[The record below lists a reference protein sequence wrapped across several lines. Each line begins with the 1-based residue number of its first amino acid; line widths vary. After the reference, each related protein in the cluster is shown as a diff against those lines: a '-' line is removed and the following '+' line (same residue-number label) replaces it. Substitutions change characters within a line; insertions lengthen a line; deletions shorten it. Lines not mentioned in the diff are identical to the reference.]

1 MARGYQTKE
10 IKQKLVDVL
19 NNTKIGMSGVE
30 ISKKLGVNR
39 ITMTKY
45 LNIFA
50 AEGLIR
56 QKNIGNVNLW
66 FIEEG
71 TEQFQFPDDYFKAKT
86 KYIEYLTDGSAN
98 QVYNVIR
105 NCVHSDA
112 VAQKIMSEIIIPA
125 IMSVQKLYKDGK
137 IGNSEEKLLRQ
148 IISNSI
154 QILNLVP
161 IESNP
166 KKNVILLSADA
177 QSVLLAE
184 IAAATFHSDGWK
196 VSTLGDMSSA
206 INVLFDLDLQK
217 FLGKVWKQKNG
228 IMIVV
233 IFSDTEEGLNF
244 FSEAVG
250 SVKKNVG
257 KKLFL
262 ALCGKVEKKTEIKAD
277 LISEKP
283 EDIIQWCQTTFESS
297 SSKNY
302 GGPSEIRTHDLSI
315 SE

>member
-1 MARGYQTKE
+1 MARGYQTEE

-19 NNTKIGMSGVE
+19 NDSKTGMSGVE
-30 ISKKLGVNR
+30 ISEKLGVNR
-39 ITMTKY
+39 MTMTKY

-56 QKNIGNVNLW
+56 QKNIGNINLW
-66 FIEEG
+66 YIEEG

-86 KYIEYLTDGSAN
+86 KYIEYLTEGLEN
-98 QVYNVIR
+98 QVYTVIR

-112 VAQKIMSEIIIPA
+112 VAQKIMSEIVIPA
-125 IMSVQKLYKDGK
+125 IESVQKLYKDGK

-154 QILNLVP
+154 QILNLIP
-161 IESNP
+161 IEDNP
-166 KKNVILLSADA
+166 KKNVIILSADA
-177 QSVLLAE
+177 KSTLLAE
-184 IAAATFHSDGWK
+184 TVATTFHSDGWK

-206 INVLFDLDLQK
+206 IDVLFDLDLQK

-233 IFSDTEEGLNF
+233 VFSDTEEGLNF

-250 SVKKNVG
+250 SVKENVG

-297 SSKNY
+297 SSKN
-302 GGPSEIRTHDLSI
+302 
-315 SE
+315 

>member
-1 MARGYQTKE
+1 MARGYQIEE

-19 NNTKIGMSGVE
+19 NDSKTGMSGVE
-30 ISKKLGVNR
+30 ISEKLGVNR
-39 ITMTKY
+39 MTMTKY

-66 FIEEG
+66 YIEEG

-86 KYIEYLTDGSAN
+86 KYIEYLTEGSEN
-98 QVYNVIR
+98 QVYTVIR

-112 VAQKIMSEIIIPA
+112 VAQKIMSEIVIPA

-161 IESNP
+161 IENNP
-166 KKNVILLSADA
+166 KKNVIILSADA

-184 IAAATFHSDGWK
+184 TAAATFHSDGWK

-206 INVLFDLDLQK
+206 IDVLFDLDLQK

-228 IMIVV
+228 IMIVIV
-233 IFSDTEEGLNF
+233 FSDTEEGLNF
-244 FSEAVG
+244 FSKAVG
-250 SVKKNVG
+250 SVKENVG

-297 SSKNY
+297 SSKN
-302 GGPSEIRTHDLSI
+302 
-315 SE
+315 

>member
-1 MARGYQTKE
+1 MARGYHTEE

-19 NNTKIGMSGVE
+19 NDSKTGMSGVE
-30 ISKKLGVNR
+30 ISEKLGVNR
-39 ITMTKY
+39 MTMTKY

-56 QKNIGNVNLW
+56 QKNIGNINLW
-66 FIEEG
+66 YIEEG

-86 KYIEYLTDGSAN
+86 KYIEYLTEGSEN
-98 QVYNVIR
+98 QVYTVIR

-112 VAQKIMSEIIIPA
+112 VAQKIMSEIVIPA
-125 IMSVQKLYKDGK
+125 IESVQKLYKDGK

-154 QILNLVP
+154 QILNLIP
-161 IESNP
+161 IEDNP
-166 KKNVILLSADA
+166 KKNVIILSADA
-177 QSVLLAE
+177 KSTLLAE
-184 IAAATFHSDGWK
+184 TVATTFHSDGWK

-206 INVLFDLDLQK
+206 IDVLFDLDLQK

-233 IFSDTEEGLNF
+233 VFSDTEEGLNF
-244 FSEAVG
+244 FSRAVG
-250 SVKKNVG
+250 SVKENVG

-297 SSKNY
+297 SSKN
-302 GGPSEIRTHDLSI
+302 
-315 SE
+315 

>member
-1 MARGYQTKE
+1 MARGYQIEE

-19 NNTKIGMSGVE
+19 NNTKTGMSGVE
-30 ISKKLGVNR
+30 ISEKLGVNR
-39 ITMTKY
+39 MTMAKY

-56 QKNIGNVNLW
+56 QKNIGNVNIW

-86 KYIEYLTDGSAN
+86 KYIEYLTEGSEN
-98 QVYNVIR
+98 QVYSVIR
-105 NCVHSDA
+105 NCLHSYA
-112 VAQKIMSEIIIPA
+112 ETRKIMSEIIIPA

-137 IGNSEEKLLRQ
+137 IGNSEENLLRQ

-161 IESNP
+161 IENNP
-166 KKNVILLSADA
+166 KKNVIILSADA

-184 IAAATFHSDGWK
+184 TAAATFHSDGWK

-206 INVLFDLDLQK
+206 IDVLFDLDLQK

-233 IFSDTEEGLNF
+233 VFSDTEEGLNF
-244 FSEAVG
+244 FSEAVD
-250 SVKKNVG
+250 SVKENVG

-262 ALCGKVEKKTEIKAD
+262 ALCGKVGKKTETKAD

-297 SSKNY
+297 SSKN
-302 GGPSEIRTHDLSI
+302 
-315 SE
+315 

>member
-1 MARGYQTKE
+1 MARGYQIEE

-19 NNTKIGMSGVE
+19 NNTKTGMSGVE
-30 ISKKLGVNR
+30 ISEKLGVNR
-39 ITMTKY
+39 MTMAKY

-56 QKNIGNVNLW
+56 QKNIGNVNIW

-86 KYIEYLTDGSAN
+86 KYIEYLTEGSEN
-98 QVYNVIR
+98 QVYSVIR
-105 NCVHSDA
+105 NCLHSYA
-112 VAQKIMSEIIIPA
+112 ETRKIMSEIIIPA

-137 IGNSEEKLLRQ
+137 IGNSEENLLRQ

-161 IESNP
+161 IENNP
-166 KKNVILLSADA
+166 KKNVIILSADA

-184 IAAATFHSDGWK
+184 TAAATFHSDGWK

-206 INVLFDLDLQK
+206 IDVLFDLDLQK
-217 FLGKVWKQKNG
+217 FIGKVWKQKNG

-233 IFSDTEEGLNF
+233 VFSDTEEGLNF
-244 FSEAVG
+244 FSEAVD
-250 SVKKNVG
+250 SVKENVG

-262 ALCGKVEKKTEIKAD
+262 ALCGKVGKKTETKAD

-297 SSKNY
+297 SSKN
-302 GGPSEIRTHDLSI
+302 
-315 SE
+315 

>member
-1 MARGYQTKE
+1 MARGYQIEE

-19 NNTKIGMSGVE
+19 NNTKTGMSGVE
-30 ISKKLGVNR
+30 ISEKLGVNR
-39 ITMTKY
+39 MTMAKY

-56 QKNIGNVNLW
+56 QKNIGNVNIW

-86 KYIEYLTDGSAN
+86 KYIEYLTEGSEN
-98 QVYNVIR
+98 QVYSVIR
-105 NCVHSDA
+105 NCLHSDA
-112 VAQKIMSEIIIPA
+112 ETRKIMSEIIIPA

-137 IGNSEEKLLRQ
+137 IGNSEENLLRQ

-161 IESNP
+161 IENNP
-166 KKNVILLSADA
+166 KKNVIILSADA

-184 IAAATFHSDGWK
+184 TAAATFHSDGWK

-206 INVLFDLDLQK
+206 IDVLFDLDLQK

-233 IFSDTEEGLNF
+233 VFSDTEEGLNF

-250 SVKKNVG
+250 SVKENVG

-297 SSKNY
+297 SSKN
-302 GGPSEIRTHDLSI
+302 
-315 SE
+315 